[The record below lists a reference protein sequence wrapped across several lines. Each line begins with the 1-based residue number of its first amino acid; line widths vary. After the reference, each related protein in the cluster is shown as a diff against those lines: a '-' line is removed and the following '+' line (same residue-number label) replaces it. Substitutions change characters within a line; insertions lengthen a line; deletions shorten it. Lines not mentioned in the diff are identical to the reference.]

1 MELPQIFAEI
11 AASIPARR
19 GRLFE
24 QYSTRTAADGTVR
37 RTGPYY
43 VLTRSVNG
51 RTVSERVKAEDA
63 PRVREEIE
71 RGARLAALFERIW
84 EMSEC
89 AARQARDPKKKQG
102 RTAPRRSGA
111 LRRPPAIS
119 AAPPSWPRPT
129 RGAERGT

>member
-71 RGARLAALFERIW
+71 RGARLAALFEKIW
-84 EMSEC
+84 EMAEC

-102 RTAPRRSGA
+102 RTAPRR
-111 LRRPPAIS
+111 
-119 AAPPSWPRPT
+119 
-129 RGAERGT
+129 

>member
-84 EMSEC
+84 EMAEC
-89 AARQARDPKKKQG
+89 AARQARDPKKNRAG
-102 RTAPRRSGA
+102 RHPGA
-111 LRRPPAIS
+111 RAH
-119 AAPPSWPRPT
+119 
-129 RGAERGT
+129 